1 MKFSFLVITLC
12 ACAGC
17 SWFSKD
23 EKVKFEIDNPKQDME
38 ISIDVPD
45 GKGKK

>member
-1 MKFSFLVITLC
+1 MRYLFLLLLT
-12 ACAGC
+12 GC

-38 ISIDVPD
+38 VSIDVPD

>member
-1 MKFSFLVITLC
+1 MKYLFLLTLTGC
-12 ACAGC
+12 AL
-17 SWFSKD
+17 FTKD

-38 ISIDVPD
+38 VTIDVPD